1 MIDFY
6 IKNLKED
13 AIKRAKHFYT
23 NCGISVIRLKQKLQF
38 FLGLSAYIEFSKE
51 LKKLISSKHKNYRI
65 FYYKDSN
72 LLLRGDGFLVPSI
85 SMEEYI
91 RNISPG
97 LVPYLGEIF
106 NDDDYLI
113 FILEFKTTDTEE
125 KNDILT
131 KFSNNIVSLLNKY
144 GLLQNQ
150 LANFEPELVCHLVG
164 IASWTY
170 VGYSYYVEEKKR
182 KNNKETSLES
192 NLKES
197 TDACLVDFK
206 KSYTIKEFISK
217 IKNLENAARSSL
229 KFSCAFQYENNEG
242 MKTLREE
249 LLPIYY
255 YLIKIANIDSKNS
268 LFKQDTIIN
277 LELKDDPFDAKIGN
291 IIIEVTLALDQK
303 EYLIR
308 RHLCSLHGNTNMP
321 LDFRTYNQLLIDSFP
336 LPVID
341 AIKRK
346 CNGKYQDE
354 NKRILIIQTLYEFA
368 DNNKLLVETWIDY
381 IKNNLSPNNYIQ
393 IVLLVDDI
401 PFFIKSSNNDIKIT
415 T

>member
-1 MIDFY
+1 
-6 IKNLKED
+6 
-13 AIKRAKHFYT
+13 
-23 NCGISVIRLKQKLQF
+23 
-38 FLGLSAYIEFSKE
+38 
-51 LKKLISSKHKNYRI
+51 
-65 FYYKDSN
+65 
-72 LLLRGDGFLVPSI
+72 
-85 SMEEYI
+85 
-91 RNISPG
+91 
-97 LVPYLGEIF
+97 
-106 NDDDYLI
+106 
-113 FILEFKTTDTEE
+113 
-125 KNDILT
+125 
-131 KFSNNIVSLLNKY
+131 
-144 GLLQNQ
+144 
-150 LANFEPELVCHLVG
+150 
-164 IASWTY
+164 
-170 VGYSYYVEEKKR
+170 
-182 KNNKETSLES
+182 
-192 NLKES
+192 
-197 TDACLVDFK
+197 
-206 KSYTIKEFISK
+206 
-217 IKNLENAARSSL
+217 
-229 KFSCAFQYENNEG
+229 

-277 LELKDDPFDAKIGN
+277 LGLKDDPFDAKIGN

-354 NKRILIIQTLYEFA
+354 NKCILIIQTLYEFA
-368 DNNKLLVETWIDY
+368 DNNKLSVETWIDY
-381 IKNNLSPNNYIQ
+381 IKNNLPPNNYIQ